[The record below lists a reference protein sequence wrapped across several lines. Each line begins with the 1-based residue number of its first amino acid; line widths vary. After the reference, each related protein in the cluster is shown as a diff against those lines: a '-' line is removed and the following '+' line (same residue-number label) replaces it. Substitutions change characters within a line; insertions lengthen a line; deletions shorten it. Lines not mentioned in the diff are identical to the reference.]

1 MSKERE
7 IKIKDAY
14 LQKIIDVGCYD
25 ENTIDISHL
34 KNIIDELVSLAEKGL
49 DNDDKSPYYAT
60 FKDLLCC
67 KERMRFVFALWRIKT
82 VR

>member
-7 IKIKDAY
+7 VKIKNTY

-25 ENTIDISHL
+25 ENTTDVARL
-34 KNIIDELVSLAEKGL
+34 KNIIDELVNLAEKGL

-60 FKDLLCC
+60 FEDGKIYNILM
-67 KERMRFVFALWRIKT
+67 EEIK
-82 VR
+82 

>member
-7 IKIKDAY
+7 MKIKDAY
-14 LQKIIDVGCYD
+14 LQKIIDVGFYN

-60 FKDLLCC
+60 FENGKIYNILM
-67 KERMRFVFALWRIKT
+67 EEIK
-82 VR
+82 

>member
-7 IKIKDAY
+7 MKIKDAY
-14 LQKIIDVGCYD
+14 LQKIIDIGNY

-34 KNIIDELVSLAEKGL
+34 KNIIDELVNLAEKGL

-60 FKDLLCC
+60 FEDGKIYNILM
-67 KERMRFVFALWRIKT
+67 EEIK
-82 VR
+82 

>member
-7 IKIKDAY
+7 MKIKDTY

-25 ENTIDISHL
+25 ENTTDVARL
-34 KNIIDELVSLAEKGL
+34 KNIIDELVNLAEKGL

-60 FKDLLCC
+60 FEDGKIYNILM
-67 KERMRFVFALWRIKT
+67 EEIK
-82 VR
+82 

>member
-7 IKIKDAY
+7 MKIKDTY

-25 ENTIDISHL
+25 ENTTDVTRL
-34 KNIIDELVSLAEKGL
+34 KNIIDELVNLAEKGL

-60 FKDLLCC
+60 FEDGKIYNILM
-67 KERMRFVFALWRIKT
+67 EEIK
-82 VR
+82 

>member
-14 LQKIIDVGCYD
+14 LQKIIDVGFYN

-34 KNIIDELVSLAEKGL
+34 KNIIDELVNLAEKGL

-60 FKDLLCC
+60 FKDGKIYNILM
-67 KERMRFVFALWRIKT
+67 EEIK
-82 VR
+82 